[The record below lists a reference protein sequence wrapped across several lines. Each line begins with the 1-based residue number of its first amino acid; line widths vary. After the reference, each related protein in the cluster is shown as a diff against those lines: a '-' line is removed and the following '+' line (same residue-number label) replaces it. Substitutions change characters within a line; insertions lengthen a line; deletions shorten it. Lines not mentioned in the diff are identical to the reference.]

1 MTPYLR
7 LPMVAAVVLALAS
20 VGFAQEVMDQQNDPQ
35 STQAFSCGTPPILN
49 GTILQSF
56 VPTLSGLTT
65 VELRLRA
72 GGAFP
77 STGVSTTARIRSG
90 ASTGEILAEAAADI
104 AGPQAI
110 GTQLLVRFDFSGVEL
125 TPGET
130 YLIEWVTPPS
140 STLSWIGAAGDPYAA
155 GTAFSCIGNPW
166 PGGATDFNFTTFAMP
181 DAPATPKERIVALH
195 ARVVAEFTGP
205 GSRCLDRLLHLACR
219 CLEKGKPRLAILK
232 LRVFRWKVYMLAR
245 VGLVSSGTALELIG
259 EAGDIASELRA
270 SLPVRRGRWWR
281 S

>member
-7 LPMVAAVVLALAS
+7 LPMVAVVVLALAS
-20 VGFAQEVMDQQNDPQ
+20 VGFAQEVMDQQNDPEATQ
-35 STQAFSCGTPPILN
+35 SFSCGTPPILN

-56 VPTLSGLTT
+56 VPTHSRLTA

-90 ASTGEILAEAAADI
+90 ASDGEILAEAAADV
-104 AGPQAI
+104 AGPQAA

-130 YLIEWVTPPS
+130 YLIEWVTPVS
-140 STLSWIGAAGDPYAA
+140 STLSWVGSAGDPYPA

-166 PGGATDFNFTTFAMP
+166 PGGETDFNFTTFAIS
-181 DAPATPKERIVALH
+181 DALTPKERIVALH
-195 ARVVAEFTGP
+195 SRVVAELSGP

-219 CLEKGKPRLAILK
+219 CLEKGKPHLAILK

-245 VGLVSSGTALELIG
+245 VGLVSSSTALELIG
-259 EAGDIASELRA
+259 EAGAIVSELRT
-270 SLPVRRGRWWR
+270 SLPAHPGRWWR